1 MFWPP
6 PGRFPPVPGIWA
18 FVMLLL
24 NISKETSKNLIELVI
39 SERFFYLVKINN
51 LQSTF

>member
-6 PGRFPPVPGIWA
+6 PGRFPPAPGIWA
-18 FVMLLL
+18 SVMVIL
-24 NISKETSKNLIELVI
+24 NINKQTSKYLIEFIICEL
-39 SERFFYLVKINN
+39 FFYLVKINN